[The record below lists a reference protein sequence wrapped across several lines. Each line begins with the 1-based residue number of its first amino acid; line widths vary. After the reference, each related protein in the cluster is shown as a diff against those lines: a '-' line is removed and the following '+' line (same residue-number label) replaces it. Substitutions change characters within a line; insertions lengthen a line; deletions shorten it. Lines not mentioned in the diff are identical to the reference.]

1 MIEKRKLKRKINTL
15 ENKLEAS
22 RLEQVEAQKEAKESY
37 KLIISQRAVIDS
49 LNDEIA
55 ALKQLTND
63 KLRAE
68 NKKLK
73 DRLAKLDNKGVKEKE
88 K

>member
-15 ENKLEAS
+15 ENQLTAS

-37 KLIISQRAVIDS
+37 KLIISQREVIDN
-49 LNDEIA
+49 LNNEIA
-55 ALKQLTND
+55 TLKKMTND

-73 DRLAKLDNKGVKEKE
+73 ERLKK
-88 K
+88 

>member
-1 MIEKRKLKRKINTL
+1 MIDKLKLKRRINTL
-15 ENKLEAS
+15 ENQLTTS
-22 RLEQVEAQKEAKESY
+22 QLEQVEAQKEAKENY
-37 KLIISQRAVIDS
+37 KLILSQRAVIDS

-55 ALKQLTND
+55 TLKKMTND

-73 DRLAKLDNKGVKEKE
+73 DKLAKLEEK